1 MCLQKHDIPISAVPC
16 LKYRREL
23 DKERQPQQH
32 HDSEPTASGSP
43 VDGLYLIL
51 FKNKQK
57 NLFFNEREKYVCNQC
72 GPDLPIQR
80 CHLHYIP
87 GTAHAPLSLDWAQ
100 IAAFTLSVIGP
111 DLSQK
116 FDIIICLLY
125 FQTTAMYSRKQKM
138 YNGLGTMPSPTP
150 ELS

>member
-51 FKNKQK
+51 FKNKQTNK
-57 NLFFNEREKYVCNQC
+57 NCFLMIMKNMSVISVGQIYPYRGAIYTTSQVQPMLHSAWI
-72 GPDLPIQR
+72 GHRLL
-80 CHLHYIP
+80 HLHY
-87 GTAHAPLSLDWAQ
+87 L
-100 IAAFTLSVIGP
+100 
-111 DLSQK
+111 
-116 FDIIICLLY
+116 
-125 FQTTAMYSRKQKM
+125 
-138 YNGLGTMPSPTP
+138 
-150 ELS
+150 

>member
-1 MCLQKHDIPISAVPC
+1 MSVKNMSVISVGQIYP
-16 LKYRREL
+16 YRG
-23 DKERQPQQH
+23 
-32 HDSEPTASGSP
+32 A
-43 VDGLYLIL
+43 I
-51 FKNKQK
+51 
-57 NLFFNEREKYVCNQC
+57 YVVS
-72 GPDLPIQR
+72 
-80 CHLHYIP
+80 